1 MIMRN
6 QNKIQ
11 TRSENFVTI
20 NEKHMHK
27 FNSGDILLSE

>member
-11 TRSENFVTI
+11 TRSENYLSQ
-20 NEKHMHK
+20 HMHK